1 MIGEEAGDGSDNLV
15 LKLCGGRDFLSKPVE
30 LSSDGKYIFCAEELK
45 VTMFSAQSGLPIKS
59 VNTGKI
65 LSIALS
71 DQPGQL
77 LVATNKMVALWD
89 YEMAKVVS
97 KHKYYNKNS
106 KHTFI
111 GKGIMAVYIPTNF
124 TTSGDVYITCSDK
137 KNAKNLMRVN
147 VFESSCT
154 QIFKDVSLGTQH
166 IGDNNNSLVTL
177 SDHKIHGFKNS
188 TVLCY
193 DRNLT
198 LVQGYN
204 TDRERP
210 FTIVRC
216 HPTEKTF
223 ACGDSSG
230 RVLIFDGVG
239 NRNELPAAKSILHWH
254 SLPVTALSWSL
265 EGDHL
270 YSGGGERV
278 LCKWFPQE
286 NNKPTFLPRLNSE
299 IVRVDV
305 SETSTAVSL
314 KDNSVL
320 LLDRQDSPCGELVGL
335 SRNSSGW
342 PAGLQWD
349 QRTKTILLNGKAGHI
364 QVFNPETKDT
374 HCIDITKQN
383 YLTKEREKRPFNAEV
398 DKVAVS
404 SCGMFM
410 VTNDCCWTPVHRINL
425 KFWHF
430 DQTNQKFVLNTQV
443 DTPHFGGAHMLQFQ
457 PLDGEDPPLLLTVG
471 NDKTAKVWT
480 FKTTHWDCL
489 YSLQFRDQ
497 PCQSGGWSVDG
508 SVLAVAFSNIL
519 TLWDTQARLR
529 TTLTIND
536 KKEIIT
542 RIEFGNGIK
551 HGAYLYACTNSAL
564 CVWDLLTIRKLWYV
578 PLEEE
583 TLNIT
588 SDIATGNLAVVSKD
602 QIKILDPVKQKELIT
617 FSAVNATGGAVFGKY
632 RNVSVLYFLTY
643 NGLVKTIGPKIQKL
657 EDIRPEELS
666 ADTKHP
672 LLSAHKSA
680 VTPME
685 IAAETV
691 RETSEDLNALLT
703 VPLHALPS
711 TSALAPSFI
720 AKRIRALPK
729 SQILPNLASEASNRP
744 QQNNEER
751 RIKQMFSPDIRDV
764 SLDFNS
770 YCKIFKANPV

>member
-1 MIGEEAGDGSDNLV
+1 MVVEEPGESSEKLV
-15 LKLCGGRDFLSKPVE
+15 LNLCGGRDFLSKPVQ
-30 LSSDGKYIFCAEELK
+30 LSSNGKYIFCAEELK
-45 VTMFSAQSGLPIKS
+45 VTMFSTQSGLPIKS

-71 DQPGQL
+71 DKPGQL

-89 YEMAKVVS
+89 YEMAKMVS
-97 KHKYYNKNS
+97 KHKYFTKNS
-106 KHTFI
+106 KHTFL

-124 TTSGDVYITCSDK
+124 TASGDVYITCLDK
-137 KNAKNLMRVN
+137 KNANNLMRVN
-147 VFESSCT
+147 VFEASCN
-154 QIFKDVSLGTQH
+154 QIFKNVSIGTQH

-177 SDHKIHGFKNS
+177 SNHKIHGFKNS

-216 HPTEKTF
+216 HPTEKTI

-230 RVLIFDGVG
+230 RILVFDGVG
-239 NRNELPAAKSILHWH
+239 NRNDISAAKSILHWH

-265 EGDHL
+265 EGEHL

-278 LCKWFPQE
+278 LCKWFPRE
-286 NNKPTFLPRLNSE
+286 NNKPAFLPRLNSE
-299 IVRVDV
+299 ILRVDV
-305 SETSTAVSL
+305 SETATAVSL
-314 KDNSVL
+314 NDNSVL

-335 SRNSSGW
+335 SSNSSGW

-349 QRTKTILLNGKAGHI
+349 HRTKSILMNGKAGHI

-374 HCIDITKQN
+374 HCIDITQQN
-383 YLTKEREKRPFNAEV
+383 YLTEEREKHPFNAEV
-398 DKVAVS
+398 NNAAVS

-410 VTNDCCWTPVHRINL
+410 ATIDCCWTPVHRINL

-443 DTPHFGGAHMLQFQ
+443 DTPHVGGAHSLEFQ
-457 PLDGEDPPLLLTVG
+457 PMDGEDPPLLLTVG
-471 NDKTAKVWT
+471 YDKSAKVWT
-480 FKTTHWDCL
+480 FKAAHWDCL
-489 YSLQFRDQ
+489 YSLQFRDL

-508 SVLAVAFSNIL
+508 SVLAVAFSGII

-536 KKEIIT
+536 KKEVIT
-542 RIEFGNGIK
+542 QIEFGKGIK
-551 HGAYLYACTNSAL
+551 HGAYLYACTDSAL

-578 PLEEE
+578 TLEGE

-588 SDIATGNLAVVSKD
+588 SDIVTGNLAVVSKD
-602 QIKILDPVKQKELIT
+602 AIKILDPVEQKELIT
-617 FSAVNATGGAVFGKY
+617 FSNVNATGGAVFGKY
-632 RNVSVLYFLTY
+632 RNVDVLYFLTY
-643 NGLVKTIGPKIQKL
+643 NGLIKTIGPKLQKL
-657 EDIRPEELS
+657 KNIHPKTTS
-666 ADTKHP
+666 VGTTHP
-672 LLSAHKSA
+672 LLAAHKSE

-685 IAAETV
+685 IVAETV
-691 RETSEDLNALLT
+691 RGTSEDLNALLT
-703 VPLHALPS
+703 VPIHALPS

-729 SQILPNLASEASNRP
+729 SQVLPNVTSETYNHP
-744 QQNNEER
+744 QQSNEER
-751 RIKQMFSPDIRDV
+751 RIKQTFSSDIRDV

-770 YCKIFKANPV
+770 YCKTFKANPV